1 MDRIEIDGG
10 IQLKGKIK
18 ISGSKNATLPILAAT
33 LLTDKKSKIT
43 NVPELADVY
52 SMINLLRSL
61 NANVEFS
68 KNCCLIKTNKP
79 KSLNVSYDLVRK
91 MRASFLILGPLL
103 SRYGYAEV
111 SMPGG
116 CAIGTRPVD
125 IHLDGLMKMGAKF
138 KIEDGYVKGRVEG
151 NLRGNEIN
159 FKKISVGATENLMM
173 AATLANGT
181 TILKNAAKEPE
192 ITDLAN
198 FLVKMG
204 ADIKGQGTS
213 VIKIKGT
220 KKLYGCEFDVMPDR
234 IEAGTFILI
243 VFGCSGKLV
252 LENTNDQVSD
262 HLIKIFSSL
271 KNLKFEKRLN
281 GKKLNVEKVKKKNVN
296 LKISTK
302 EYPGFPTDLQ
312 AQLTASLIKSSGKSE
327 IKENIFENRFMH
339 ISELKR
345 MGADLTLKGSK
356 ILINGVKDIYGAE
369 LMATDLRASSSL
381 IIAGLMAKGKTIIN
395 RVYHLDR
402 GYENIEKK
410 LQNCGAKIKRVSK

>member
-181 TILKNAAKEPE
+181 TILKNAAK
-192 ITDLAN
+192 AN
-198 FLVKMG
+198 DSN
-204 ADIKGQGTS
+204 A
-213 VIKIKGT
+213 
-220 KKLYGCEFDVMPDR
+220 
-234 IEAGTFILI
+234 IE
-243 VFGCSGKLV
+243 
-252 LENTNDQVSD
+252 
-262 HLIKIFSSL
+262 
-271 KNLKFEKRLN
+271 
-281 GKKLNVEKVKKKNVN
+281 
-296 LKISTK
+296 
-302 EYPGFPTDLQ
+302 
-312 AQLTASLIKSSGKSE
+312 
-327 IKENIFENRFMH
+327 
-339 ISELKR
+339 
-345 MGADLTLKGSK
+345 
-356 ILINGVKDIYGAE
+356 
-369 LMATDLRASSSL
+369 
-381 IIAGLMAKGKTIIN
+381 
-395 RVYHLDR
+395 
-402 GYENIEKK
+402 
-410 LQNCGAKIKRVSK
+410 